1 METMEWLYG
10 TETRPLALARWR
22 GKQIVPIEEANRDTG
37 RGCKLNRKIVA
48 NIFQKPLDKLIK
60 VWYNIYTD
68 KRNEVVQMTKAIWFD
83 MDGTIANLYGDP
95 DWLRKLRAYDPTPY
109 ANALPLVNMSLLAR
123 YLNRLQKQGYQICIV
138 SWLSKEPNPLYDAL
152 VTQAKLAWLKKHL
165 ASVQFDRID
174 IIAYGTPKGEGRE
187 GILFD
192 DELRNREQWGE
203 GAYDVDNIIEILK
216 GLL

>member
-1 METMEWLYG
+1 
-10 TETRPLALARWR
+10 
-22 GKQIVPIEEANRDTG
+22 
-37 RGCKLNRKIVA
+37 
-48 NIFQKPLDKLIK
+48 
-60 VWYNIYTD
+60 
-68 KRNEVVQMTKAIWFD
+68 MTKAIWFD

-95 DWLRKLRAYDPTPY
+95 EWLPKLRAYNPEPYVNATP
-109 ANALPLVNMSLLAR
+109 LLNMSLLAR

-192 DELRNREQWGE
+192 DELRNRLEWLKGE
-203 GAYDVDNIIEILK
+203 AFPPEKIFEILQK
-216 GLL
+216 IS